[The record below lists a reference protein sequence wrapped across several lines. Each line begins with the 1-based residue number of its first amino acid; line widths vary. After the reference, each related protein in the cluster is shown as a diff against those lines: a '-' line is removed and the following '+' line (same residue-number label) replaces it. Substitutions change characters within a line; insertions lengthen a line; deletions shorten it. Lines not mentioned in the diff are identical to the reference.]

1 MEYTKASFQ
10 NIGKTI
16 EDLILKSKTSIN
28 ISVAWFT
35 NKELLGLLTE
45 KAKNG
50 VTVQIIISD
59 DIVNKR
65 QTPKEFINAGGLFNI
80 LQTNS
85 GKFLHEKFAIFDNE
99 IVLSGSYNW
108 TYFAEYKN
116 HESVIISNNEILV
129 KQFNI
134 RFKNLLSIVV
144 NYNNELL
151 INRLNI
157 GADIAEEQFEKLE
170 KELENDLIG
179 SLEAAKKLHPKIK
192 FELVY
197 SLLNTF
203 GAIGASK
210 RLMLTGTDKIQSG
223 FIKMWELNRMDLTFE
238 SIITKEKYKLLFDT
252 KTLNNANERLQKFQK
267 SSH

>member
-1 MEYTKASFQ
+1 MESTRASFQ

-16 EDLILKSKTSIN
+16 EELILKSKTSIY

-45 KAKNG
+45 KARNG
-50 VTVQIIISD
+50 VNIQIIISD

-65 QTPKEFINAGGLFNI
+65 QNPKDFISVGGNFNI

-85 GKFLHEKFAIFDNE
+85 GKFLHEKFAFFDNE
-99 IVLSGSYNW
+99 TILTGSYNW

-116 HESVIISNNEILV
+116 HESVIISNNELLV
-129 KQFNI
+129 KQFSI
-134 RFKNLLSIVV
+134 RFKKLLEIVV
-144 NYNNELL
+144 NFNNELL
-151 INRLNI
+151 VNRVNI
-157 GADIAEEQFEKLE
+157 GADIAEEEFEKLE
-170 KELENDLIG
+170 QDLEQDLIRA
-179 SLEAAKKLHPKIK
+179 LEESKKLNTKIK

-197 SLLNTF
+197 PLIKSY

-238 SIITKEKYKLLFDT
+238 SIITKKKYQLLFDI
-252 KTLNNANERLQKFQK
+252 KTLNNAHERLQKFEK